1 MHITNNF
8 NVPLPI
14 VNAVK
19 DDEYDKGDSVIS
31 VTQLIAPPRIVL
43 LQNLNADKLTQD
55 VVDRVP
61 SLLGTAVHKILEK
74 GTKGLDNYVFE
85 ERLFAE
91 INGWK
96 ISGAVD
102 LQIDNGDE
110 TWEINDYKV
119 TGVYSVL
126 DEKTEWV
133 QQLNA
138 YAYLS
143 WLVHGRV
150 VTKLKII
157 AILRDWMRKQA
168 SIKPDYPQSQICVV
182 DIPLW
187 PLQEQEA
194 YVHSRVKLHQDAKKA
209 VDRGESL
216 TYCTDHERW
225 VRGEAWAVMKEGRKS
240 AVKLY
245 DNKEDAEE
253 FLGTLGGGHSLD
265 HRPGSA
271 IRCAGNY
278 CLVANWCRQYQEE
291 LGNISG

>member
-1 MHITNNF
+1 MKITNKF

-14 VNAVK
+14 VNAVN
-19 DDEYDKGDSVIS
+19 DDEYDRGDSVIS

-102 LQIDNGDE
+102 LQIDNGDG
-110 TWEINDYKV
+110 TWEINDYKI

-126 DEKTEWV
+126 DEKIEWI
-133 QQLNA
+133 QQLNS
-138 YAYLS
+138 YAFLS
-143 WLVHGRV
+143 TLVHGRKI
-150 VTKLKII
+150 TKLKIV
-157 AILRDWMRKQA
+157 AILRDWQRKQA
-168 SIKPDYPQSQICVV
+168 EIKPDYPQSQICVV

-187 PLQEQEA
+187 TLEEQGH
-194 YVHSRVKLHQDAKKA
+194 YVHTRVKLHQDAKNS
-209 VDRGESL
+209 VDSNESPPYCSSQERWIRGE
-216 TYCTDHERW
+216 T
-225 VRGEAWAVMKEGRKS
+225 WAVVKEGRKS
-240 AVKLY
+240 AVKLH
-245 DNKEDAEE
+245 DTEEAAVKHAED
-253 FLGTLGGGHSLD
+253 LGTGHSVSY
-265 HRPGSA
+265 REGSPV
-271 IRCAGNY
+271 RCAGNY
-278 CLVANWCRQYQEE
+278 CLVSNWCRQYQEE
-291 LGNISG
+291 LGNSPS